1 MNWEAIGAVGETVGA
16 LAVLVTLVYLAVQ
29 IRQNTKAVQAT
40 AVDSATSHLSKI
52 REVIFVNADVANM
65 YRRGNEDPASLSED
79 DTIRYRLLVHNIML
93 ALSNSIT
100 QASVSGL
107 SESEAHSELSILGR
121 VLKTPGGRWFWGACR
136 HEFEESF
143 RGIIDDLYLD
153 IYDEQPQDIRSA
165 GTA

>member
-1 MNWEAIGAVGETVGA
+1 

-29 IRQNTKAVQAT
+29 IRQNTKAVEAA
-40 AVDSATSHLSKI
+40 AVDSTTSHLSKI

-121 VLKTPGGRWFWGACR
+121 VLGTPGGRWFWG
-136 HEFEESF
+136 HT
-143 RGIIDDLYLD
+143 GMNL
-153 IYDEQPQDIRSA
+153 RSHF
-165 GTA
+165 GG